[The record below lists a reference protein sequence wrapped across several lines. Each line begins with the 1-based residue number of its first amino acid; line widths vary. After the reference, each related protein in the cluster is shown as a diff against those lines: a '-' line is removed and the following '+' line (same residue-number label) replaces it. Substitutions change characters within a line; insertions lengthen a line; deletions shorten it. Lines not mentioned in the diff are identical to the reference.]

1 MHIQLFKHIALIQ
14 VVRIRGTLW
23 LVEDEM
29 VAIAV
34 VVDHELDEVTS
45 PRPLIIRDFTA
56 VAIATHQIGQRR
68 VVLLLGALWGFA
80 GLLPRLLTPVQI
92 AGIAA
97 EHFLAPAVAIV
108 GSATDEVPCAVALCV
123 WDDPV
128 IRPVG

>member
-1 MHIQLFKHIALIQ
+1 
-14 VVRIRGTLW
+14 
-23 LVEDEM
+23 M
-29 VAIAV
+29 VSIAV

-45 PRPLIIRDFTA
+45 PRPLIIRDFAA
-56 VAIATHQIGQRR
+56 VTVATHQIGQRW

-80 GLLPRLLTPVQI
+80 GLLAWFLTLVQI

-97 EHFLAPAVAIV
+97 KHLLTPAVAIV
-108 GSATDEVPCAVALCV
+108 GRATDEVPRAVALGV

>member
-1 MHIQLFKHIALIQ
+1 MWFDST
-14 VVRIRGTLW
+14 GTLW

-45 PRPLIIRDFTA
+45 PRTLIIRDFA
-56 VAIATHQIGQRR
+56 AAAIAAHQIGQRW

-80 GLLPRLLTPVQI
+80 GLLPRLLTLVQI

-97 EHFLAPAVAIV
+97 DHFLAPAVAIV